1 MEKNQFIRA
10 NPISIPER
18 DLLIQLIR
26 DEKTLENKK
35 TDGKTILQK
44 REAWAR
50 ITRTFNSHNLG
61 CVRSE
66 HQLKKVWERL
76 KVKAKHEDALMKRE
90 LKRTGDG
97 PPPAAVSNESDQVL
111 AILGSDIEDIG
122 NPYDLDAMPSTAKS
136 HRHGRLIRITKFLFG
151 IGDSSTMVCEVVALD
166 TPQEAMVTP
175 QVAMVEETVMLEK
188 TPGPTTSKSQ
198 KENSMTPISI

>member
-1 MEKNQFIRA
+1 
-10 NPISIPER
+10 
-18 DLLIQLIR
+18 
-26 DEKTLENKK
+26 
-35 TDGKTILQK
+35 
-44 REAWAR
+44 
-50 ITRTFNSHNLG
+50 
-61 CVRSE
+61 
-66 HQLKKVWERL
+66 
-76 KVKAKHEDALMKRE
+76 MKRE
-90 LKRTGDG
+90 LKRTGGG

-188 TPGPTTSKSQ
+188 TPGPTTSTPRGKSKRKFNDTDFYLDATEARNVTKERVETQ
-198 KENSMTPISI
+198 KRMMRKKEYFLDLQIQDMEIRKKETEIRKKEAEVLLQIALKKLENENKNC